1 MCGNCSS
8 RSCRW
13 PVCKWS
19 CGATLG
25 CFRIIQTDG
34 NAMFL
39 EGQLEDG
46 RVVLDA
52 PTDLPN
58 GTRVR
63 VEPVPLLVDPP
74 PKKHPHR
81 QNESRLRASR
91 RSKQSWHVIGK
102 TRHRQDPHWR
112 KGWLRSS
119 AASMAFRPMRQR
131 TTTTTSVMDSRGL
144 PRMSREPGFCRHLV
158 FCCSA

>member
-1 MCGNCSS
+1 M
-8 RSCRW
+8 
-13 PVCKWS
+13 
-19 CGATLG
+19 
-25 CFRIIQTDG
+25 IQTDG

-74 PKKHPHR
+74 PKKSTRIDRTKADCVPPGD
-81 QNESRLRASR
+81 Q
-91 RSKQSWHVIGK
+91 SKAG
-102 TRHRQDPHWR
+102 T
-112 KGWLRSS
+112 
-119 AASMAFRPMRQR
+119 
-131 TTTTTSVMDSRGL
+131 
-144 PRMSREPGFCRHLV
+144 
-158 FCCSA
+158 